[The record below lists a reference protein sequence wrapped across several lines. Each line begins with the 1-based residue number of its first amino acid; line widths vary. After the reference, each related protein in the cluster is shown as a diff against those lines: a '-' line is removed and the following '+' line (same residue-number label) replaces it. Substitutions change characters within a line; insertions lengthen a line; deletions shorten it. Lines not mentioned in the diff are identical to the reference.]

1 MQRFTIILCFL
12 FAILFT
18 GCFGNV
24 RWEERQGGDSNKM
37 NWIPVCPACGFVMDY
52 DRLQCINPNCNML
65 LTWKDKIVY
74 PENCDE
80 WLEDEIMAASQQEED
95 QERTHQQKIQ
105 KEEEQST
112 EENSKT
118 SEKEQSIEEDSQTSE
133 KEDSAQENTENTEES
148 QQEEKQES
156 DDDWDFSEDAW

>member
-65 LTWKDKIVY
+65 LNWKDKIVY

-95 QERTHQQKIQ
+95 KEREHQQ

-112 EENSKT
+112 EESSQT
-118 SEKEQSIEEDSQTSE
+118 SEKEQSVEESSQTSE
-133 KEDSAQENTENTEES
+133 KENASQDTTENTEES
-148 QQEEKQES
+148 QQKEEKQES